1 MQLQSIPPNRHER
14 RAAPKRL
21 AVTIDNACQ
30 ITGLGRT
37 KIYEVIRDQKLKAV
51 AIGRRRLV
59 LMESIEALL
68 QPGVAA

>member
-1 MQLQSIPPNRHER
+1 MQLQSIPSNRHER

-21 AVTIDNACQ
+21 AVTIDDACE

-37 KIYEVIRDQKLKAV
+37 KIYELIGQGKLKAV
-51 AIGRRRLV
+51 SIGRRRLV

-68 QPGVAA
+68 LPDAA

>member
-1 MQLQSIPPNRHER
+1 MELQPLHPNRHER

-21 AVTIDNACQ
+21 AVTIVDACE

-37 KIYEVIRDQKLKAV
+37 KIYELIGQGKLKAV
-51 AIGRRRLV
+51 SIGRRRLV

-68 QPGVAA
+68 LPDAA

>member
-1 MQLQSIPPNRHER
+1 MQLQSIPSNRHER

-21 AVTIDNACQ
+21 AVTIDDACE

-37 KIYEVIRDQKLKAV
+37 KIYELIRDQKLKAV

-59 LMESIEALL
+59 LMSSIETLL
-68 QPGVAA
+68 RPDAA

>member
-1 MQLQSIPPNRHER
+1 MELQPFHPNRHER

-21 AVTIDNACQ
+21 AVTIDDACE

-37 KIYEVIRDQKLKAV
+37 KIYELIRDQKLKAV

-59 LMESIEALL
+59 LMESIETLL
-68 QPGVAA
+68 RLDAA

>member
-1 MQLQSIPPNRHER
+1 MELQPLHPNRHER

-21 AVTIDNACQ
+21 AVTIDDACE

-37 KIYEVIRDQKLKAV
+37 KIYELIGQGKLKAV
-51 AIGRRRLV
+51 SIGRRRLV

-68 QPGVAA
+68 LPDAA

>member
-1 MQLQSIPPNRHER
+1 MELQPLHPNRHQR

-21 AVTIDNACQ
+21 AVTIDDACE

-37 KIYEVIRDQKLKAV
+37 KIYELIGQGKLKAV
-51 AIGRRRLV
+51 SIGRRRLV

-68 QPGVAA
+68 LPDAA